1 MSKAGVF
8 YFLSGRAMV
17 KVEMIDFIL
26 DMVLPITF
34 LVENKF
40 DAVLMISLAGLM
52 KVIAN
57 YKKIILNIFV
67 HLY

>member
-40 DAVLMISLAGLM
+40 DAVLMISLAGLV
-52 KVIAN
+52 KIIAN